1 MKGFFF
7 GFAAKQVLVLERSLV
22 DTIDRPVSGFA
33 LFRRVAFFTQC
44 WCEVGRAFFRFRS
57 RFFGKNTLPR
67 AGAARGG
74 KYPFLSRRIFPR
86 GFFFIVAVLAPPAAE
101 NILFYQGGFLDRF
114 RPSRWIPQPL
124 LAPFAAK
131 YPLFSRGY
139 FFGKFRGFSVNSGG
153 FFFLFTFKILITRF
167 SISPVSS
174 LFSSSIKSI
183 YFQ

>member
-7 GFAAKQVLVLERSLV
+7 GFATERVPVLERSSA
-22 DTIDRPVSGFA
+22 DTIDRPVGGVA
-33 LFRRVAFFTQC
+33 LFRRGAFFAQC
-44 WCEVGRAFFRFRS
+44 WREVRRAFFRLRS
-57 RFFGKNTLPR
+57 RFFGGNASPR

-86 GFFFIVAVLAPPAAE
+86 GFFFFIVAVLAPPAAG

-153 FFFLFTFKILITRF
+153 FFFFAI
-167 SISPVSS
+167 
-174 LFSSSIKSI
+174 
-183 YFQ
+183 